1 MNGKQ
6 GLILAVL
13 LAITAA
19 AGYLWWMQRTETETA
34 PVVVAA
40 ETAAQQGSIASPAA
54 EAEPAIEHPLEAT
67 PAEPLPAVDDS
78 DSVIGNAIARL
89 IGDMQ
94 WRAFF
99 YPDGLVRR
107 IVATVDNLPRHD
119 APVKMW
125 PVHPVGS
132 WFDTVAAGDDFII
145 GPNNAAR
152 YARYVDLVKAVDATK
167 LAAVYR
173 RLYPLFQQAYRDL
186 GFPKGYFNDRV
197 VIAIDDLLA
206 TPEIAEPLR
215 LRQDKV
221 RYQFADPDLDGR
233 SAGQKIMLRIGPEN
247 ARIVKA
253 KLREFRRA
261 IG

>member
-1 MNGKQ
+1 
-6 GLILAVL
+6 
-13 LAITAA
+13 
-19 AGYLWWMQRTETETA
+19 
-34 PVVVAA
+34 
-40 ETAAQQGSIASPAA
+40 
-54 EAEPAIEHPLEAT
+54 
-67 PAEPLPAVDDS
+67 
-78 DSVIGNAIARL
+78 
-89 IGDMQ
+89 
-94 WRAFF
+94 
-99 YPDGLVRR
+99 
-107 IVATVDNLPRHD
+107 
-119 APVKMW
+119 
-125 PVHPVGS
+125 
-132 WFDTVAAGDDFII
+132 
-145 GPNNAAR
+145 
-152 YARYVDLVKAVDATK
+152 LVKAVDAAK

-206 TPEIAEPLR
+206 TPELAEPLR